1 VGVRKVE
8 LSPRDEQILRAI
20 VESHVRSAKPVS
32 SSAVLARAALKVSS
46 ATVRNAM
53 RLLEDAGL
61 IAQPHTSAGRVPT
74 DLGYRYYVDH
84 LIEPASPSERE
95 RSEIALAL
103 SSLAGLGLAAVVDGV
118 SKLMSERS
126 RELTVSVAPADDAVV
141 MAGVELA
148 ALSDGRML
156 AATTSRTGFTRSV
169 VLDLKPG
176 LDVTGLPEAAR
187 LLNQWLGGAR
197 LADAEAILRRR
208 VPGVPDPPRELLR
221 VVLEGGARL
230 FRTAGLERVHHE
242 GARYI
247 FRHPEFSSNAAALGR
262 IFDSEDVLADV
273 LRRSSGRYRVSVT
286 IGRENS
292 LKEMQGMSLV
302 VGSFRIGGSH
312 GRMGIIGPTRMRY
325 PKLIGLVDY
334 FAGMLD
340 EILARGAQ
348 RD

>member
-1 VGVRKVE
+1 VGVGKVE
-8 LSPRDEQILRAI
+8 LAHRDQQILRAI
-20 VESHVRSAKPVS
+20 VESHVRSARPVS
-32 SSAVLARAALKVSS
+32 SSEVLKRAALKVSS

-53 RLLEDAGL
+53 RALEEAGL

-84 LIEPASPSERE
+84 LIEPAAPSARE
-95 RSEIALAL
+95 RSEIADAL
-103 SSLAGLGLAAVVDGV
+103 SDLAGRGLAAVVDGV

-126 RELTVSVAPADDAVV
+126 RELAVSVAPADDAVV
-141 MAGVELA
+141 LAGVELA
-148 ALSDGRML
+148 ALADGRML

-176 LDVTGLPEAAR
+176 LDVAGLPEAAR
-187 LLNQWLGGAR
+187 LLNQWLAGTR
-197 LADAEAILRRR
+197 LADAEGILRRR
-208 VPGVPDPPRELLR
+208 VAAVPEPPRELLR
-221 VVLEGGARL
+221 AVLEGGSRL
-230 FRTAGLERVHHE
+230 FRTAGLERIHHE

-262 IFDSEDVLADV
+262 IFDSDEVLAEV
-273 LRRSSGRYRVSVT
+273 LRRTGGEYRVSVT
-286 IGRENS
+286 IGHENS
-292 LKEMQGMSLV
+292 LRELRSMSLV

-312 GRMGIIGPTRMRY
+312 GRMGIIGPTRLRY

-340 EILARGAQ
+340 EILG
-348 RD
+348 RDA